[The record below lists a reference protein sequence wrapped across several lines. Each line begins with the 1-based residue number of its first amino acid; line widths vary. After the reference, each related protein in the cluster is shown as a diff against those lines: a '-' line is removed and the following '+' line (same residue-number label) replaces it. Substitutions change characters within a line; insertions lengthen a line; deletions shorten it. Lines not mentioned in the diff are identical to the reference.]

1 MDGNLL
7 SNLLDPPIL
16 FFFFGIFARL
26 IKSDLEIPPALTKFF
41 SLYMLMA
48 IGIKGGSGL
57 AASGVSREA
66 VIILVSAMV
75 MATLVPIY
83 SFLILR
89 IRLKNLYDAAAIA
102 ATYGSVSAIT
112 FIAAGSFISKVGVTP
127 PPGGYMA
134 VALVVMES
142 PAIVMAVLMAGMVRS
157 KQALTTGAQDSN
169 SSPAL
174 PMKKILHEAFTDG
187 THLMLIGSLVIGA
200 ITGLEG
206 KKTMEP
212 FTAGIFKGM
221 LAFFLLE
228 MGLSVASRI
237 REMKD
242 VGGFLVGFGLFM
254 PVINASI
261 ALAIAHFLGFAMG
274 DAYMFMILVAS
285 ASYIAVPAVVRHAIP
300 EANPSLYFTMALAVT
315 FPFNIIFGIPLYYKM
330 VEWAWGG

>member
-7 SNLLDPPIL
+7 TNLVDPPIL

-57 AASGVSREA
+57 AESGVSREA
-66 VIILVSAMV
+66 VLIIISAIV
-75 MATLVPIY
+75 MATVVPIY
-83 SFLILR
+83 SYYILR
-89 IRLKNLYDAAAIA
+89 MRLKNLYDAAAIS

-112 FIAAGSFISKVGVTP
+112 FIASSEFISKLGIP
-127 PPGGYMA
+127 HGGYMA

-142 PAIVMAVLMAGMVRS
+142 PAIVMAVLLAGMVRS
-157 KQALTTGAQDSN
+157 KLALEAKATGSKSN
-169 SSPAL
+169 RSL

-187 THLMLIGSLVIGA
+187 THLMLIASLLIGVA
-200 ITGLEG
+200 TGMEG
-206 KKTMEP
+206 KKTMSP
-212 FTAGIFKGM
+212 FTADIFKGM

-228 MGLSVASRI
+228 MGLSVGSRL
-237 REMKD
+237 REMKE
-242 VGGFLVGFGLFM
+242 VGVFLLGFGVIM
-254 PVINASI
+254 PVINSGV
-261 ALAIAHFLGFAMG
+261 ALAIGHFLGFAMG

-300 EANPSLYFTMALAVT
+300 EANPSLYFTMALAIT
-315 FPFNIIFGIPLYYKM
+315 FPFNIVFGIPLYYKM
-330 VEWAWGG
+330 VTFVWGA

>member
-1 MDGNLL
+1 MDAKLL
-7 SNLLDPPIL
+7 TNLLDPPIL

-26 IKSDLEIPPALTKFF
+26 IKSDLEIPPPLTKFF

-57 AASGVSREA
+57 AASGISRDVVFVLLAA
-66 VIILVSAMV
+66 VL
-75 MATLVPIY
+75 MATLVPLY
-83 SFLILR
+83 SFYILR

-112 FIAAGSFISKVGVTP
+112 FIAAGSFINKLGIEY
-127 PPGGYMA
+127 GGHMA

-142 PAIVMAVLMAGMVRS
+142 PAIVMAVLLASVVRS
-157 KQALTTGAQDSN
+157 REMRGESDRTEN
-169 SSPAL
+169 AL

-200 ITGLEG
+200 VTGEAG
-206 KKTMEP
+206 KKIMEP
-212 FTAGIFKGM
+212 FTGDIFKGM

-237 REMKD
+237 REMKQ
-242 VGGFLVGFGLFM
+242 VGVFLVGFGLIA
-254 PVINASI
+254 PVVNASI
-261 ALAIAHFLGFAMG
+261 ALATGKLLGLATG
-274 DAYMFMILVAS
+274 DIFMFMVLVGS

-300 EANPSLYFTMALAVT
+300 EANPSLYFSMALAVT
-315 FPFNIIFGIPLYYKM
+315 FPFNIVFGIPLYFKM
-330 VEWAWGG
+330 VQILGGG

>member
-1 MDGNLL
+1 MDGNILT
-7 SNLLDPPIL
+7 NLLDPPIL

-48 IGIKGGSGL
+48 IGIKGGSSL
-57 AASGVSREA
+57 AASGISREA

-112 FIAAGSFISKVGVTP
+112 FIAASSFINKVGVT
-127 PPGGYMA
+127 PGGYMA

-157 KQALTTGAQDSN
+157 KQALTSSAQSPN
-169 SSPAL
+169 SPASL

-187 THLMLIGSLVIGA
+187 THLMLIGSLLIGA

-212 FTAGIFKGM
+212 FTSGIFKGM

-242 VGGFLVGFGLFM
+242 VGGFLVGFGLVM

-261 ALAIAHFLGFAMG
+261 ALGIAHFLGFAMG

-330 VEWAWGG
+330 LQLVWGG